1 MKKCCAAILMCLP
14 LGAMAY
20 PIDVDKHLDGVKLDY
35 TAYDTAYD
43 IGAITLN
50 NYGQVAAACK
60 VTFRNGPEAPRV
72 RRVNVAAGKAPTS
85 RPNSTGRSSSCAS
98 PCNAVRNKLI
108 NR

>member
-20 PIDVDKHLDGVKLDY
+20 PIDVEKELTGVKLDY
-35 TAYDTAYD
+35 NAYDTAYD

-50 NYGQVAAACK
+50 NYGQVPAACK

-72 RRVNVAAGKAPTS
+72 RRVNVPAGKSADVTAKFN
-85 RPNSTGRSSSCAS
+85 RQII
-98 PCNAVRNKLI
+98 KLRI
-108 NR
+108 ALNCKAE

>member
-20 PIDVDKHLDGVKLDY
+20 PIDVDKHLNGVKLDY

-72 RRVNVAAGKAPTS
+72 RRVNVAAGKSADVTAKFN
-85 RPNSTGRSSSCAS
+85 RQII
-98 PCNAVRNKLI
+98 KLRI
-108 NR
+108 TVQCSAE

>member
-20 PIDVDKHLDGVKLDY
+20 PIDVEKQLEDGVKLDY

-50 NYGQVAAACK
+50 NYGQVPAACK
-60 VTFRNGPEAPRV
+60 VMFRNGPEAPRV
-72 RRVNVAAGKAPTS
+72 RRVNVPAGKSVDVTAKFN
-85 RPNSTGRSSSCAS
+85 RQNI
-98 PCNAVRNKLI
+98 KLRI
-108 NR
+108 SVNCTAE